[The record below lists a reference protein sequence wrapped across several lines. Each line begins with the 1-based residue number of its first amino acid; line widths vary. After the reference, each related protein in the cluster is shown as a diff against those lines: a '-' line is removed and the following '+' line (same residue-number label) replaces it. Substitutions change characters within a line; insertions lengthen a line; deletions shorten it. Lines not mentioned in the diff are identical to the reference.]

1 MTMSVELLDTELVQ
15 KLMEEQGRLGKWVVQ
30 QIGLTRTP
38 GYDLLRDGKLP
49 KDPAK
54 RKLVLKKLSKLL
66 SVDERQ
72 LVLRLEA
79 QRTG

>member
-1 MTMSVELLDTELVQ
+1 MSVELLNTELVQ
-15 KLMEEQGRLGKWVVQ
+15 KLMEERGLIGRWVVQ
-30 QIGLTRTP
+30 QVGLTRTP

-49 KDPAK
+49 KDPK
-54 RKLVLKKLSKLL
+54 RKKEVLKRLSKLF

-79 QRTG
+79 KAG